1 MERSRRRRKKFILL
15 LTAAGIVCTA
25 VFAYVT
31 VRLYEKRKETEA
43 MIGARKYVQSEES
56 HRFQSKTIEYQ
67 GKTYRR
73 NSYVKAILCMGVD
86 RKGSM
91 LDTTT
96 YTFGGQADGIFVIAQ
111 DTTRNTIKIL
121 VVSRDSMTEITMTDL
136 SGNVLGTDIQHLTLA
151 YAYGDGSYWNR
162 SRCCRG
168 RRSSWCSRR
177 RRSECSRLGS
187 GIQVYQIPERSGTEV
202 TEILRESGTKR
213 CRIQSAADGKASLP
227 PSGHGPGNKVRHS
240 CLIKGMVTG
249 GYEKKK
255 Y

>member
-43 MIGARKYVQSEES
+43 LIGARKYVQSEES
-56 HRFQSKTIEYQ
+56 HRFQSETIEYQ

-121 VVSRDSMTEITMTDL
+121 VVPRDSMTEITMTDL
-136 SGNVLGTDIQHLTLA
+136 SGNVLEPTFSTLHLPKPT
-151 YAYGDGSYWNR
+151 
-162 SRCCRG
+162 
-168 RRSSWCSRR
+168 
-177 RRSECSRLGS
+177 
-187 GIQVYQIPERSGTEV
+187 
-202 TEILRESGTKR
+202 
-213 CRIQSAADGKASLP
+213 AAG
-227 PSGHGPGNKVRHS
+227 GN
-240 CLIKGMVTG
+240 
-249 GYEKKK
+249 
-255 Y
+255 